1 MQDDRI
7 GSPADGVPGNQIPVS
22 PNNPCPSLRA
32 LVAGGFVGGHIVPLP
47 KLTRTIEAATGEK
60 GLKERLAGLAIYGVA
75 LVANGLSLRRLWRS
89 WRSGAQLD
97 ALRDGPLDKHGVGSR
112 ILDVKAEVH
121 EAEIARL
128 AEFGKDWPDPAGGV
142 ERGLTSREITA
153 YMKAN
158 FERAKGSRRPI
169 DRVLMKGEWP
179 ILLNVMGKGEGKT
192 RYLSVAEVRTLFVE
206 RRFPARIVERP
217 LSAPAPARSRHLL
230 GKVVLAT
237 AAALVAAIIAI
248 AEFPDQLQVI
258 LPAKLAQLLPPPL
271 PDTPATKAAVWLDQN
286 WSTEDRHW

>member
-1 MQDDRI
+1 MQDDRV
-7 GSPADGVPGNQIPVS
+7 GSPGDGTPGQQTLVS
-22 PNNPCPSLRA
+22 PNNPCPFLRA

-47 KLTRTIEAATGEK
+47 KLTRTIEAATGNK
-60 GLKERLAGLAIYGVA
+60 GLKERLDGLAIYGVA

-112 ILDVKAEVH
+112 ILDAKAEVH

-128 AEFGKDWPDPAGGV
+128 AKFGKDRPDPAGGA

-169 DRVLMKGEWP
+169 DRFLMRGEWP
-179 ILLNVMGKGEGKT
+179 ILLNIMGKGEGNK

-206 RRFPARIVERP
+206 RRFPDRIVARL
-217 LSAPAPARSRHLL
+217 LSALRPRRAAWLASSARRCSGR
-230 GKVVLAT
+230 V
-237 AAALVAAIIAI
+237 
-248 AEFPDQLQVI
+248 PQQR
-258 LPAKLAQLLPPPL
+258 P
-271 PDTPATKAAVWLDQN
+271 
-286 WSTEDRHW
+286 R